1 METIVTNR
9 KWSVLSI
16 FNQRTNETKMRLQ
29 ERWRVC
35 VRRGIG
41 EERTNKTKSGKG
53 GSGLRCV
60 WGGYHEADLLNYKDR
75 KKSTRIWK
83 TEKKVAIILS
93 IRAKEKL

>member
-9 KWSVLSI
+9 KWNVLSI

-41 EERTNKTKSGKG
+41 EERTNKTKIRKG
-53 GSGLRCV
+53 RK
-60 WGGYHEADLLNYKDR
+60 WFKGGYHEADLLNYDQGQKKKIYKDL
-75 KKSTRIWK
+75 
-83 TEKKVAIILS
+83 ED
-93 IRAKEKL
+93 